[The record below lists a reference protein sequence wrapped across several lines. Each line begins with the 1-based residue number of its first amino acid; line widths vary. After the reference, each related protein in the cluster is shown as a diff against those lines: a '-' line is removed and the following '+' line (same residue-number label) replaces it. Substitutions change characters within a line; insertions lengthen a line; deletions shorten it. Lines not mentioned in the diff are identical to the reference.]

1 MQATS
6 GKALPQERCWRAP
19 GLRRQLWQCQ
29 EAELL
34 NAFGGVGATDSTHQP
49 DPAATTSTSG
59 QFFSPNGIFALSAS
73 VNPPRTSTKLQM
85 RKYSIFSPP
94 LNKDKL
100 SSELNASRTAKHCTE
115 PSTGMQAP
123 YSVSQTPLLWVW
135 MWALKEA
142 GARGQV
148 C

>member
-1 MQATS
+1 
-6 GKALPQERCWRAP
+6 
-19 GLRRQLWQCQ
+19 
-29 EAELL
+29 
-34 NAFGGVGATDSTHQP
+34 
-49 DPAATTSTSG
+49 
-59 QFFSPNGIFALSAS
+59 
-73 VNPPRTSTKLQM
+73 M

-100 SSELNASRTAKHCTE
+100 SSELNTSRTAKHCTE
-115 PSTGMQAP
+115 PSTGMQTP
-123 YSVSQTPLLWVW
+123 YSVSQTPLSWVW

>member
-1 MQATS
+1 MVVSAEQREERSWEQMQATS

-59 QFFSPNGIFALSAS
+59 QFSPNGIFALSAS

-85 RKYSIFSPP
+85 RKYSILSP
-94 LNKDKL
+94 
-100 SSELNASRTAKHCTE
+100 
-115 PSTGMQAP
+115 
-123 YSVSQTPLLWVW
+123 
-135 MWALKEA
+135 LK
-142 GARGQV
+142 
-148 C
+148 